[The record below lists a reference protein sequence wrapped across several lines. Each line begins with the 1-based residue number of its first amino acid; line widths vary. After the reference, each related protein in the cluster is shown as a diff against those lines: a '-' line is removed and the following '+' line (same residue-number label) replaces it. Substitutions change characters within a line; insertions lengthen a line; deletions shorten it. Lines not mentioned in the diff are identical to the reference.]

1 MRKYLNN
8 INGKIIIFVML
19 VCLLFISGCSKK
31 YTVTYQ
37 TDGGVFS
44 DGSSIYVET
53 VKKGTTLDLYEAP
66 TKEGYKF
73 LGWYNNKTN
82 SLITIAIVV
91 KSDCTLVAKWEKEEE
106 LTTSVKLTFDL
117 DGGLFNGSNASFKHI
132 YDKGDF
138 VILPDSP
145 TKEGYN
151 FLGWYNK
158 KSDTQLLNNTVIHED
173 VEVVAKW
180 EQIIVKEKYTVKY
193 DLDGGSINENVSS
206 VSQNYDEDNNT
217 LLLPEEPVREGYKF
231 LGWYNKATNQRVEEN
246 YKVTTNLEVIAKWEQ
261 FAYKVLY
268 NAKSGTFEDGNSKKE
283 LMVEK
288 NQMLPYDFYPV
299 VKDRI
304 FSGWY
309 DTETDELIYPGAIV
323 RSDMEVYAKYKRVST
338 ISNVTYHANGGQ
350 TDLPLEATYYE
361 GIMVALPILEKEGF
375 QFTGWYDNEKLTG
388 TPTFYQDSEI
398 TGDTE
403 YWASFVLIDI
413 AYVDVVFEEIVPD
426 VITTDLNFA
435 INYCGTSIYWESS
448 NYSLVNSVGEVSQTH
463 NIENV
468 TIRAEIT
475 FEGQI
480 IKKEKQVTIQPLQFR
495 VLDRP
500 VAGYFYVTGITN
512 MTETLLENLDI
523 AYFAF
528 ANVRSNGDVAIE
540 SSSALSKFLKDAKTF
555 KKYGGRIVL
564 SIAGGADNFSNACRS
579 KGAGYVAQNIV
590 DLVVKYGFD
599 GVDIDWEFPS
609 DASDMQRMNA
619 LCQSLRLK
627 LDGLVNE
634 GGTPYLLTAAIPSS
648 ESYAKFDLRKLNEY
662 LDYTNMMSYDMNA
675 AGLTTHLC
683 PLLKANND
691 GNKGYGIDDGIDK
704 FTRAGFDKNKIIIGA
719 AFYGKSYKIKG
730 SAPNPKYP
738 GLAASAELYQMQYG
752 SGTITYAYIYRN
764 ILTNRN
770 YVRYWDDKAKASYLY
785 NEVDQYFIT
794 FEDEGSLIEK
804 TKYAYE
810 NGVGIMFWEYGY
822 DYENILTHSICE
834 TMRDLKNAN

>member
-8 INGKIIIFVML
+8 INGKTIIFVML

-44 DGSSIYVET
+44 DGASTYVEV
-53 VKKGTTLDLYEAP
+53 VKKGTTLDLHEAP

-73 LGWYNNKTN
+73 SGWYNSKTN

-91 KSDCTLVAKWEKEEE
+91 KSDCTLVAKWEKEE
-106 LTTSVKLTFDL
+106 LPLSVKLTFDL
-117 DGGLFNGSNASFKHI
+117 DGGLFNGNNASFEHI
-132 YDKGDF
+132 YNKGDF
-138 VILPDSP
+138 VSLPNNP

-158 KSDTQLLNNTVIHED
+158 KTDTQLLNNTVIQED
-173 VEVVAKW
+173 IEVVAKW
-180 EQIIVKEKYTVKY
+180 EEIIVKEEYTVEY
-193 DLDGGSINENVSS
+193 DLDGGTIHGNMS
-206 VSQNYDEDNNT
+206 VVVQKYDEDNNT
-217 LLLPEEPVREGYKF
+217 LLLPEEPVKEGYTF
-231 LGWYNKATNQRVEEN
+231 LGWYDKATNQKVEEN
-246 YKVTTNLEVIAKWEQ
+246 FEVTTNLEVVAQWEQ
-261 FAYKVLY
+261 IAYKVLY

-283 LMVEK
+283 ILVEK
-288 NQMLPYDFYPV
+288 NQMLPYDYYPLIQ
-299 VKDRI
+299 DRI

-309 DTETDELIYPGAIV
+309 DEETDELIYPGTIV
-323 RSDMEVYAKYKRVST
+323 TKNMEVYAKYKRVKT
-338 ISNVTYHANGGQ
+338 MSNVTYHANGGQ
-350 TDLPLEATYYE
+350 TDLPLEAEYYE
-361 GIMVALPILEKEGF
+361 GIMVALPVLEKEGF
-375 QFTGWYDNEKLTG
+375 KFVGWCDNEQLTG
-388 TPTFYQDSEI
+388 TPTFYQDSEV

-403 YWASFVLIDI
+403 YWASFKLIDI
-413 AYVDVVFEEIVPD
+413 NYIDVIFEELVPD
-426 VITTDLNFA
+426 SITTDINF
-435 INYCGTSIYWESS
+435 IIDYCGTSIYWESS
-448 NYSLVNSVGEVSQTH
+448 DYNLINSIGEINPTH

-480 IKKEKQVTIQPLQFR
+480 VKKEKQVLLQPLQFR

-500 VAGYFYVTGITN
+500 IAGYFYVTGITN

-528 ANVRSNGDVAIE
+528 ANVRSNGSVAIE
-540 SSSALSKFLKDAKTF
+540 SSSALSQFLRDAKIF

-564 SIAGGADNFSNACRS
+564 SIAGGADNFSTACRV
-579 KGAGYVAQNIV
+579 KGAGYVAQQIV

-619 LCQSLRLK
+619 LCQSLRIK
-627 LDGLVNE
+627 LDALVKE
-634 GGTPYLLTAAIPSS
+634 GGTPYLVTAAIPSS
-648 ESYAKFDLRKLNEY
+648 DSYSKFDLRTLNKC
-662 LDYTNMMSYDMNA
+662 LDYVNMMSYDMNA

-683 PLLKANND
+683 PLIKANND

-704 FTRAGFDKNKIIIGA
+704 FTRSGLDKNKIIIGA

-730 SAPNPKYP
+730 TAPNPKYP
-738 GLAASAELYQMQYG
+738 GLAAFAELYPMQYG

-764 ILTNRN
+764 ILPNRN

-785 NEVDQYFIT
+785 NEVEQLFIT

-822 DYENILTHSICE
+822 DYQNILTHTICE